1 MKIAAFAIKVK
12 RDVSSQLFSLISF
25 VPTSNEANKQNA
37 INKSIKSHSSYVHM
51 QKHSPKHALYG
62 GNCFHFYFCFIL
74 KIITSFGFHAERQKN
89 NNQIWMRIT
98 TFFVNFVDKAKI
110 RLIVICAFRRH
121 VYVYDFCSLS
131 ATIQQFTHLHFNC
144 HCLCKWVIL
153 GQVTYFCYR
162 FHGIER
168 DWIARTKQ
176 KKS

>member
-1 MKIAAFAIKVK
+1 
-12 RDVSSQLFSLISF
+12 
-25 VPTSNEANKQNA
+25 
-37 INKSIKSHSSYVHM
+37 M

-62 GNCFHFYFCFIL
+62 GNCLHFYFCFIL

-89 NNQIWMRIT
+89 NNQIWMRIK

-121 VYVYDFCSLS
+121 VYVYAFCSLS

-176 KKS
+176 KKVNFKLKLKQTLLRPTVWRTINGYTQVNSTVQYNLE